1 MAPESSSSLL
11 APALDPSHRARHP
24 TEVCPPRTAPT
35 ESPVQED
42 YVFDDRQPSLTIFR
56 HDLPSPWINYLSN
69 GRLHAFVSQAAGGF
83 LWWQHPS
90 KCRLTRYRMNN
101 LPIDSPGFYLYI
113 RHKDGTVWSPGFRPV
128 ETPLDTWSAEHEPG
142 STEFFARK
150 ESFEARL
157 RLFIPP
163 DHNTLVWDL
172 ELRNLSG
179 ADEEVDVFAYAE
191 LSQYNWLDELTFGY
205 YWRHMLKTWYDAR
218 AGALLYLFH
227 FLDPRD
233 APALPVVYFAC
244 SQPVKSYSG
253 DRDAF
258 VGNYRDERHPA
269 AVEKGICGN
278 EEILSGEPCA
288 ALHTSV
294 SCKAGEKSSLF
305 FLLGAETGL
314 LTDADRTRD
323 RIQETIAALKR
334 PRALD
339 SQLAGLRGWWKNLLG
354 KFTCEIP
361 DPNAQRQINIWSP
374 VNCIHVSR
382 YERAVNTLAP
392 GFRRLGFRDSCQDM
406 MAMTYR
412 DPAVAEEIFLHLLT
426 LQEKE
431 GNARPNDPSSPR
443 KRPDLD
449 VNSDHHLWLPFLAHS
464 YLAETGDYG
473 VLEKTAPF
481 FTFDPGEPA
490 EFSTAWE
497 HMLAGVRYTA
507 NNLGAHGLPLTL
519 KGDWN
524 DIIGKFSEGGKGE
537 SVFAAQQAVVAL
549 QYLIEI
555 GDRAGKDADLP
566 WLTELR
572 EDLIRN
578 ILAHAWNGKWWYR
591 CFDDSGGPVGGEHSE
606 FGKIWINSQC
616 WSVLS
621 GVGTDAQQRSAMD
634 AVARYLQ
641 TDVGLMKLSPGFKT
655 WPDVPDPFSGYN
667 PGNGENGAIFC
678 HSNTWAI
685 IAETR
690 LGNAER
696 AWKYYNQLVP
706 HNALQKMGLERYKSE
721 PYAWASNIVGVE
733 NPKHGWSNVVHIT
746 GAAAWM
752 DIAATQYLLGIRPT
766 LSGLTIDP
774 CIPGWDG
781 FTVRRSYRG
790 CQLHIG
796 VVNPQRVSKGI
807 SYLMVDGERLENA
820 EIPNA
825 LIAGKTTLPIT
836 AVMG

>member
-1 MAPESSSSLL
+1 MAPESSSPLL
-11 APALDPSHRARHP
+11 VPSADHLRRAPLPTKAWSPIPAEAR
-24 TEVCPPRTAPT
+24 PP
-35 ESPVQED
+35 ED
-42 YVFDDRQPSLTIFR
+42 YVFDDDQPSIRIHR

-83 LWWQHPS
+83 LWWKHSS

-101 LPIDSPGFYLYI
+101 LPIDSPGFYIYI

-128 ETPLDTWSAEHEPG
+128 ETKLDAWSAAHEPG
-142 STEFFARK
+142 STEFYARK
-150 ESFEARL
+150 ESLEARL

-163 DHNTLVWDL
+163 DHDALVWDL
-172 ELRNLSG
+172 EVTNLSG
-179 ADEEVDVFAYAE
+179 ADEEVDIFAYAE

-205 YWRHMLKTWYDAR
+205 YWRHMLKTWFDAGT
-218 AGALLYLFH
+218 GALLYLFH
-227 FLDPRD
+227 FLDRRD

-244 SQPVKSYSG
+244 SRPVKSYSG

-258 VGNYRDERHPA
+258 VGNYRDERNPA

-294 SCKAGEKSSLF
+294 SCQARKKTSVF
-305 FLLGAETGL
+305 FLLGAEAGL
-314 LTDADRTRD
+314 LTDAGRTRD
-323 RIQETIAALKR
+323 RIRETIDALKR

-339 SQLAGLRGWWKNLLG
+339 IQLAGLRGWWKNRLG
-354 KFTCEIP
+354 KFACEIP

-382 YERAVNTLAP
+382 YERAVNTLAS
-392 GFRRLGFRDSCQDM
+392 GFRRIGFRDSCQDM

-443 KRPDLD
+443 KHPDLD
-449 VNSDHHLWLPFLAHS
+449 VNSDHHLWMPFLAHS

-473 VLEKTAPF
+473 LLEKSAPF
-481 FTFDPGEPA
+481 FTFDAREPA
-490 EFSTAWE
+490 ESATAWE
-497 HMLAGVRYTA
+497 HMLAGIRYTA

-555 GDRAGKDADLP
+555 GERAGKQADLP

-572 EDLIRN
+572 EGLIRS

-591 CFDDSGGPVGGEHSE
+591 CFNDDGQPVGGEHSE
-606 FGKIWINSQC
+606 FGKIWINSQS

-621 GVGTDAQQRSAMD
+621 GVGTAAQMRSAMD

-641 TDVGLMKLSPGFKT
+641 TDVGLMKLYPGFKT

-678 HSNTWAI
+678 HANTWAI
-685 IAETR
+685 IAETQ

-706 HNALQKMGLERYKSE
+706 HNALQKMGLERYKGE

-774 CIPGWDG
+774 CIPGWDR
-781 FTVRRSYRG
+781 FTVSRTYRG
-790 CQLHIG
+790 CQLRIE
-796 VVNPQRVSKGI
+796 VVNPRRVSKGVRH
-807 SYLMVDGERLENA
+807 LTVNGEHFEGA
-820 EIPNA
+820 MIPNA
-825 LIAGKTTLPIT
+825 WIEGKDPLSIT